1 MPRGGGGL
9 CGLGAALQWT
19 SCCFLGQQTLA
30 QRARRPWL
38 ARVELVGE
46 LVRKAQLG
54 HQPNLGFCL
63 LVSQQTLALY
73 FFFFAFALLFCCCWR
88 GGAARLTRTR
98 LGCHL
103 GPSAV
108 VVTFYTPEAR
118 RNTGKQ
124 NASARARQRRLLF
137 LGPRQDEAAKYLS
150 VNFTRRPV
158 PRGSFRGLLARRTTH

>member
-9 CGLGAALQWT
+9 FGLGAALQWT

-38 ARVELVGE
+38 ARVARRRTCAEGTT
-46 LVRKAQLG
+46 RPPAKPG
-54 HQPNLGFCL
+54 L
-63 LVSQQTLALY
+63 LLASVSIDASAL
-73 FFFFAFALLFCCCWR
+73 FFFAFALFLFFCWR
-88 GGAARLTRTR
+88 IGGIAAGAAGTR

-103 GPSAV
+103 ALLQWWF
-108 VVTFYTPEAR
+108 TFYTPEAR

-124 NASARARQRRLLF
+124 NQRPGPTRRLLF

>member
-73 FFFFAFALLFCCCWR
+73 FFLRFLRFFFFFVGASESLPEPLAFDWAAILALLHRWF
-88 GGAARLTRTR
+88 
-98 LGCHL
+98 
-103 GPSAV
+103 
-108 VVTFYTPEAR
+108 TFYTPEAR

-124 NASARARQRRLLF
+124 KPAPADGAVYFF
-137 LGPRQDEAAKYLS
+137 LGPHQDEAAKYLS